1 MKKNQTKK
9 KYKLL
14 ANLILITILV
24 SSSIAVGEKITEKDT
39 RLEKEENSFIN
50 QVVADL
56 TEPLK
61 DYPNISI
68 SSSGLVID
76 GLFYE
81 FDEIQEPK
89 LVERTVKSR
98 GNGLT
103 IIEETV
109 DGAISLKNDN
119 PRPGSGNH
127 VYLRMFTVYSLL
139 YGFPQ
144 FYTRAMGFFIFLPT
158 VQVVF
163 DLSTAKSLRW
173 GWDKTYFDSWTD
185 ISIAGG
191 YVQADA
197 RFQNVNGPRYQAWA
211 KVFCLSD
218 GTTYRYGDIYQI

>member
-89 LVERTVKSR
+89 LVDRNTKSK
-98 GNGLT
+98 GNEVS
-103 IIEETV
+103 IIEESTV
-109 DGAISLKNDN
+109 GVIYLKNND
-119 PRPGSGNH
+119 PQQQPVPKIIRGS
-127 VYLRMFTVYSLL
+127 YLVRLN
-139 YGFPQ
+139 YGSITQ
-144 FYTRAMGFFIFLPT
+144 FYTWALGYFIFFGDFNFLID
-158 VQVVF
+158 F
-163 DLSTAKSLRW
+163 SR
-173 GWDKTYFDSWTD
+173 GWCRFGWEKKYFDSYGH
-185 ISIAGG
+185 IESIGG
-191 YVQADA
+191 YLRAD
-197 RFQNVNGPRYQAWA
+197 GRYRNIWSNENWYSYA
-211 KVFCLSD
+211 KIWVLPD
-218 GTTYRYGDIYQI
+218 GRILPHGDIYQI